1 MPWRPS
7 ARALAVLGLL
17 AAGGPLRGASS
28 ATEPIIDDDQHTL
41 QLAVAA
47 PRIVSLAPGATAM
60 LFAAGAGAQ
69 IVGTSDYSNEP
80 AAARRIERVGD
91 SQSFDLERVLA
102 LHPDVVV
109 VWSGGTNAAQ
119 IDKLERVGLK
129 VYRHRI
135 ERLADIPESVRR
147 LGVLAGTQ
155 SQARAAAASLSA
167 SIEALRRRYANAHG
181 GTILI
186 QVWDHPIYT
195 VGRSELM
202 SDVVGIC
209 GFHNVYQD
217 LPDPGPAVSLE
228 SVLKRDPDVILA
240 VGSDQKA
247 AEDWAAHWRAYPTLK
262 AVHSG
267 RLIPWTDQRLSR
279 LGPSMVDATEALC
292 SALPR

>member
-1 MPWRPS
+1 MPWQPS

-80 AAARRIERVGD
+80 AAAQRIERVGD

-167 SIEALRRRYANAHG
+167 SIEALRRRYATAHG

-209 GFHNVYQD
+209 GFNNVYQD

-228 SVLKRDPDVILA
+228 SVLERDPDVILA